1 MHKEGYYSSGE
12 FAKKANVTV
21 RTIRYYDKQNILKP
35 SLLTE
40 DGVRFYTDSDFT
52 RLQQIL
58 LFKYLGFSLEDIR
71 NMTIGDSDYNILLNS
86 LNLQFKLIQ
95 DKIAQME
102 LVKNAIEDTIDTFK
116 NNKSVDWSN
125 MLSLI
130 HLTNMESTLKTQYLN
145 AGNITARINL
155 HAEYSVNKQGW
166 FNWIYEQS
174 NIQTGQRILE
184 IGCGDGRLWVDNKN
198 NVRELSGLQVFL
210 SDISDGMVNDAR
222 RNIEAEY
229 ASENGADS
237 TAHKNK
243 VIMLTD
249 FKDSMNFEMLKEELD
264 DASLQGTD
272 PYLGN
277 IVMTANYILGRK
289 KSELAGEDEDL
300 YIPASGALAGRMSNT
315 EETVIAQAAAG
326 KRYGTLDNVK
336 GARMDLRKS
345 EIAALIDLGVIPMV
359 EEDGRTMAFSNH
371 TLYNGASKGLQEYSI
386 VRVFDWIGKV
396 FENYCND
403 HAMEIWTPA
412 IKSEIT
418 QDIHSFLSDYKGPGG
433 IIEKYTNLKVDQD
446 PKTKDISINVEITP
460 YFAAQNFFIELTGRN
475 SAAGVDWE
483 QSTKNA

>member
-1 MHKEGYYSSGE
+1 MAVEEQNLASSSAG
-12 FAKKANVTV
+12 
-21 RTIRYYDKQNILKP
+21 
-35 SLLTE
+35 
-40 DGVRFYTDSDFT
+40 
-52 RLQQIL
+52 
-58 LFKYLGFSLEDIR
+58 
-71 NMTIGDSDYNILLNS
+71 
-86 LNLQFKLIQ
+86 
-95 DKIAQME
+95 ME
-102 LVKNAIEDTIDTFK
+102 LQERQTVANPAELLQ
-116 NNKSVDWSN
+116 KS
-125 MLSLI
+125 
-130 HLTNMESTLKTQYLN
+130 
-145 AGNITARINL
+145 
-155 HAEYSVNKQGW
+155 
-166 FNWIYEQS
+166 
-174 NIQTGQRILE
+174 
-184 IGCGDGRLWVDNKN
+184 
-198 NVRELSGLQVFL
+198 LSGLDKFGGFQLLKGLIKGVENMDPRRKAIKNVFL
-210 SDISDGMVNDAR
+210 NDSAYEDAR
-222 RNIEAEY
+222 NRLKNELSLWVEILESGGKDPMEIVDSCKEECQKAERNL
-229 ASENGADS
+229 SENLFCIHDEIRNLETTYRSLDAFFANAGQGKVDCITLMNVNREELGDHDS
-237 TAHKNK
+237 EDTQAVRDELERYFDRLNLKNNYSMLVVPGYLGDAETVRMWAQTAYRNK

-289 KSELAGEDEDL
+289 KSDLAGEDEDL

-475 SAAGVDWE
+475 TAAGVDWE
-483 QSTKNA
+483 QNTKNA

>member
-1 MHKEGYYSSGE
+1 MAVEEQNLASSSAG
-12 FAKKANVTV
+12 
-21 RTIRYYDKQNILKP
+21 
-35 SLLTE
+35 
-40 DGVRFYTDSDFT
+40 
-52 RLQQIL
+52 
-58 LFKYLGFSLEDIR
+58 
-71 NMTIGDSDYNILLNS
+71 
-86 LNLQFKLIQ
+86 
-95 DKIAQME
+95 ME
-102 LVKNAIEDTIDTFK
+102 LQERQTVANPAELLQ
-116 NNKSVDWSN
+116 KS
-125 MLSLI
+125 
-130 HLTNMESTLKTQYLN
+130 
-145 AGNITARINL
+145 
-155 HAEYSVNKQGW
+155 
-166 FNWIYEQS
+166 
-174 NIQTGQRILE
+174 
-184 IGCGDGRLWVDNKN
+184 
-198 NVRELSGLQVFL
+198 LSGLDKFGGFQLLKGLIKGVENMDPRRKAIKNVFL
-210 SDISDGMVNDAR
+210 NDSAYEDAR
-222 RNIEAEY
+222 NRLKNELSLWVEILESGGKDPMEIVDSCKEECQKAERNL
-229 ASENGADS
+229 SENLFCIHDEIRNLETTYRSLDAFFANAGQGKVDCSTLMNVNREELGDHDS
-237 TAHKNK
+237 EDTQAVRDELERYFDRLNLKNNYSMLVVPGYLGDAETVRMWAQTAYRNK

-403 HAMEIWTPA
+403 HAMAIWTPA

-475 SAAGVDWE
+475 TAAGVDWE
-483 QSTKNA
+483 QNTKNA

>member
-1 MHKEGYYSSGE
+1 MAVEEQNLASS
-12 FAKKANVTV
+12 
-21 RTIRYYDKQNILKP
+21 
-35 SLLTE
+35 S
-40 DGVRFYTDSDFT
+40 DG
-52 RLQQIL
+52 
-58 LFKYLGFSLEDIR
+58 
-71 NMTIGDSDYNILLNS
+71 
-86 LNLQFKLIQ
+86 
-95 DKIAQME
+95 ME
-102 LVKNAIEDTIDTFK
+102 LQERQTVANPVELLQ
-116 NNKSVDWSN
+116 KS
-125 MLSLI
+125 
-130 HLTNMESTLKTQYLN
+130 
-145 AGNITARINL
+145 
-155 HAEYSVNKQGW
+155 
-166 FNWIYEQS
+166 
-174 NIQTGQRILE
+174 
-184 IGCGDGRLWVDNKN
+184 
-198 NVRELSGLQVFL
+198 LSGLDKFGGFQLLKGLIKGIENMDPRRKAIKNVFL
-210 SDISDGMVNDAR
+210 NDSAYEDAR
-222 RNIEAEY
+222 NRLKNELSLWVEILESGGKDPMEIVDSCKEECQKAERNL
-229 ASENGADS
+229 SENLFCIHDEIRNLETTYRSLDAFFANAGQGKVDCITLMNVNKEELGDHDS
-237 TAHKNK
+237 EDTQAVRDELERYFDRLNLKNNYSMLVVPGYLGDAETVRMWAQTAYRNK

-475 SAAGVDWE
+475 TAAGVDWE
-483 QSTKNA
+483 QNTKNA

>member
-1 MHKEGYYSSGE
+1 MESCKDKCQKAEISLRTNLEEIHKELRNLETTYRSLDAFFANAGQGKVDCITIMNVNKEELGYHDSEDTLAVRDELERYFDRLNLKNNYSMFVIPGYLGDAE
-12 FAKKANVTV
+12 TV
-21 RTIRYYDKQNILKP
+21 R
-35 SLLTE
+35 
-40 DGVRFYTDSDFT
+40 
-52 RLQQIL
+52 
-58 LFKYLGFSLEDIR
+58 
-71 NMTIGDSDYNILLNS
+71 MW
-86 LNLQFKLIQ
+86 
-95 DKIAQME
+95 A
-102 LVKNAIEDTIDTFK
+102 
-116 NNKSVDWSN
+116 
-125 MLSLI
+125 
-130 HLTNMESTLKTQYLN
+130 KTAY
-145 AGNITARINL
+145 
-155 HAEYSVNKQGW
+155 
-166 FNWIYEQS
+166 
-174 NIQTGQRILE
+174 
-184 IGCGDGRLWVDNKN
+184 
-198 NVRELSGLQVFL
+198 
-210 SDISDGMVNDAR
+210 
-222 RNIEAEY
+222 
-229 ASENGADS
+229 
-237 TAHKNK
+237 KNK

-249 FKDSMNFEMLKEELD
+249 FKDSMNFEMLKTELD
-264 DASLQGTD
+264 KESLQGTE

-289 KSELAGEDEDL
+289 KSELASEEEDL

-315 EETVIAQAAAG
+315 EDTVIAQAAAG

-371 TLYNGASKGLQEYSI
+371 TLYNGATKGLQEYSI

-446 PKTKDISINVEITP
+446 PKTKDITINVEITP

-483 QSTKNA
+483 QNTKNA

>member
-1 MHKEGYYSSGE
+1 MAVEEQYLASS
-12 FAKKANVTV
+12 
-21 RTIRYYDKQNILKP
+21 
-35 SLLTE
+35 S
-40 DGVRFYTDSDFT
+40 DG
-52 RLQQIL
+52 
-58 LFKYLGFSLEDIR
+58 
-71 NMTIGDSDYNILLNS
+71 
-86 LNLQFKLIQ
+86 
-95 DKIAQME
+95 ME
-102 LVKNAIEDTIDTFK
+102 LQERQTVANPVELLQ
-116 NNKSVDWSN
+116 KS
-125 MLSLI
+125 
-130 HLTNMESTLKTQYLN
+130 
-145 AGNITARINL
+145 
-155 HAEYSVNKQGW
+155 
-166 FNWIYEQS
+166 
-174 NIQTGQRILE
+174 
-184 IGCGDGRLWVDNKN
+184 
-198 NVRELSGLQVFL
+198 LSGLDKFGGFQLLKGLIKGVENMDPRRKAIKNVFL
-210 SDISDGMVNDAR
+210 NDSAYEDAR
-222 RNIEAEY
+222 NRLKNELSLWVEILESGGKDPMEIVDSCKEECQKAERNL
-229 ASENGADS
+229 SENLFCIHDEIRNLETTYRSLDAFFANAGQGKVDCITLMNVNKEELGDHDS
-237 TAHKNK
+237 EDTQAVRDELERYFDRLNLKNNYSMLVVPGYLGDAETVRMWAQTAYRNK

-300 YIPASGALAGRMSNT
+300 FIPASGALAGRMSNT

-475 SAAGVDWE
+475 TAAGVDWE
-483 QSTKNA
+483 QNTKNA

>member
-1 MHKEGYYSSGE
+1 MAVEEQKLASS
-12 FAKKANVTV
+12 
-21 RTIRYYDKQNILKP
+21 P
-35 SLLTE
+35 
-40 DGVRFYTDSDFT
+40 DG
-52 RLQQIL
+52 
-58 LFKYLGFSLEDIR
+58 
-71 NMTIGDSDYNILLNS
+71 
-86 LNLQFKLIQ
+86 
-95 DKIAQME
+95 ME
-102 LVKNAIEDTIDTFK
+102 LQERQTVANPAELLQ
-116 NNKSVDWSN
+116 KS
-125 MLSLI
+125 
-130 HLTNMESTLKTQYLN
+130 
-145 AGNITARINL
+145 
-155 HAEYSVNKQGW
+155 
-166 FNWIYEQS
+166 
-174 NIQTGQRILE
+174 
-184 IGCGDGRLWVDNKN
+184 
-198 NVRELSGLQVFL
+198 LSGLDKFGGFQLLKGLIKGVENMDPRRKAIKNVFL
-210 SDISDGMVNDAR
+210 NDSAYEDAR
-222 RNIEAEY
+222 NRLKNELSLWVEILESGGKDPMEIVDSCKEECQKAERNL
-229 ASENGADS
+229 SENLFCIHDEIRNLEITYRSLDAFFANAGQGKVDCITLMNVNKEELGDHDS
-237 TAHKNK
+237 EDTQAVRDELERYFDRLNLKNNYSMLVVPGYLGDAETVRMWAQTAYKNK

>member
-1 MHKEGYYSSGE
+1 MAVEEQKLASS
-12 FAKKANVTV
+12 
-21 RTIRYYDKQNILKP
+21 
-35 SLLTE
+35 S
-40 DGVRFYTDSDFT
+40 DG
-52 RLQQIL
+52 
-58 LFKYLGFSLEDIR
+58 
-71 NMTIGDSDYNILLNS
+71 
-86 LNLQFKLIQ
+86 
-95 DKIAQME
+95 ME
-102 LVKNAIEDTIDTFK
+102 LQERQTVANPAELLQ
-116 NNKSVDWSN
+116 KS
-125 MLSLI
+125 
-130 HLTNMESTLKTQYLN
+130 
-145 AGNITARINL
+145 
-155 HAEYSVNKQGW
+155 
-166 FNWIYEQS
+166 
-174 NIQTGQRILE
+174 
-184 IGCGDGRLWVDNKN
+184 
-198 NVRELSGLQVFL
+198 LSGLDKFGGFQLLKGLIKGVENMDPRRKAIKNVFL
-210 SDISDGMVNDAR
+210 NDNAYEDAR
-222 RNIEAEY
+222 NRLKNELSLWVEILESGGKDPMEIVDSCKEECQKAERNL
-229 ASENGADS
+229 SENLFCIHDEIRNLETTYRSLDAFFANAGQGKVDCITLMNVNKEELGDHDS
-237 TAHKNK
+237 EDTQAIRDELERYFDRLNLKNNYSMLVVPGYLGDAETVRMWAQTAYKNK

-446 PKTKDISINVEITP
+446 PKTKDISVNVEITP

-483 QSTKNA
+483 QNTKNA

>member
-1 MHKEGYYSSGE
+1 MAVEEQKLASS
-12 FAKKANVTV
+12 
-21 RTIRYYDKQNILKP
+21 
-35 SLLTE
+35 S
-40 DGVRFYTDSDFT
+40 DG
-52 RLQQIL
+52 
-58 LFKYLGFSLEDIR
+58 
-71 NMTIGDSDYNILLNS
+71 
-86 LNLQFKLIQ
+86 
-95 DKIAQME
+95 ME
-102 LVKNAIEDTIDTFK
+102 LQERQTVANPAELLQ
-116 NNKSVDWSN
+116 KS
-125 MLSLI
+125 
-130 HLTNMESTLKTQYLN
+130 
-145 AGNITARINL
+145 
-155 HAEYSVNKQGW
+155 
-166 FNWIYEQS
+166 
-174 NIQTGQRILE
+174 
-184 IGCGDGRLWVDNKN
+184 
-198 NVRELSGLQVFL
+198 LSGLDKFGGFQLLKGLIKGVENMDSRRKAIKNVFL
-210 SDISDGMVNDAR
+210 NDSAYEDAR
-222 RNIEAEY
+222 NRLKNELSLWVEILESGGKDPMEIVDSCKEECQKAERNL
-229 ASENGADS
+229 SENLFCIHDEIRNLETTYRSLDAFFANAGQGKVDCITLMNVNKEELGDHDS
-237 TAHKNK
+237 EDTQAVRDELERYFDRLNLKNNYSMLVVPGYLGDAETVRMWAQTAYRNK

-403 HAMEIWTPA
+403 HAMEIWTTA

-483 QSTKNA
+483 QNTKNA

>member
-1 MHKEGYYSSGE
+1 MAVEEQKLATSAEGMKLQEKQIVENPAELLQNSLLGLDKFGGFQLLKGLIKGIENMDPRRKAIKNVFLNDDAYEDERKRLRNEISLWIEILESGDKDSMKIMESCKDKCQKAEISLRTNLEEIHKELRNLETTYRSLDAFFANAGQGKVDCITLMNVNKEELGDYDSEDTLAVRDELERYFDRLNLKNNYSMFVIPGYLGDAE
-12 FAKKANVTV
+12 TV
-21 RTIRYYDKQNILKP
+21 R
-35 SLLTE
+35 
-40 DGVRFYTDSDFT
+40 
-52 RLQQIL
+52 
-58 LFKYLGFSLEDIR
+58 
-71 NMTIGDSDYNILLNS
+71 MW
-86 LNLQFKLIQ
+86 
-95 DKIAQME
+95 A
-102 LVKNAIEDTIDTFK
+102 
-116 NNKSVDWSN
+116 
-125 MLSLI
+125 
-130 HLTNMESTLKTQYLN
+130 KTAY
-145 AGNITARINL
+145 
-155 HAEYSVNKQGW
+155 
-166 FNWIYEQS
+166 
-174 NIQTGQRILE
+174 
-184 IGCGDGRLWVDNKN
+184 
-198 NVRELSGLQVFL
+198 
-210 SDISDGMVNDAR
+210 
-222 RNIEAEY
+222 
-229 ASENGADS
+229 
-237 TAHKNK
+237 KNK

-249 FKDSMNFEMLKEELD
+249 FKDSMNFEMLKTELD
-264 DASLQGTD
+264 KESLQGTD

-289 KSELAGEDEDL
+289 KSELVSEEEDL

-315 EETVIAQAAAG
+315 EDTVIAQAAAG

-371 TLYNGASKGLQEYSI
+371 TLYNGATKGLQEYSI

-446 PKTKDISINVEITP
+446 PKTKDITINVEITP

-483 QSTKNA
+483 QNTKNA

>member
-1 MHKEGYYSSGE
+1 MAVEEQKLASS
-12 FAKKANVTV
+12 
-21 RTIRYYDKQNILKP
+21 P
-35 SLLTE
+35 
-40 DGVRFYTDSDFT
+40 DG
-52 RLQQIL
+52 
-58 LFKYLGFSLEDIR
+58 
-71 NMTIGDSDYNILLNS
+71 
-86 LNLQFKLIQ
+86 
-95 DKIAQME
+95 ME
-102 LVKNAIEDTIDTFK
+102 LQERQTVANPAELLQ
-116 NNKSVDWSN
+116 KS
-125 MLSLI
+125 
-130 HLTNMESTLKTQYLN
+130 
-145 AGNITARINL
+145 
-155 HAEYSVNKQGW
+155 
-166 FNWIYEQS
+166 
-174 NIQTGQRILE
+174 
-184 IGCGDGRLWVDNKN
+184 
-198 NVRELSGLQVFL
+198 LSGLDKFGGFQLLKGLIKGVENMDPRRKAIKNVFL
-210 SDISDGMVNDAR
+210 NDSAYEDAR
-222 RNIEAEY
+222 NRLKNELSLWVEILESGGKDPMEIVDSCKEECQKAERNL
-229 ASENGADS
+229 SENLFCIHDEIRNLEITYRSLDAFFANAGQGKVDCITLMNVNKEELGDHDS
-237 TAHKNK
+237 EDTQAVRDELERYFDRLNLKNNYSMLVVPGYLGDAETVRMWAQTAYKNK

-475 SAAGVDWE
+475 TAAGVDWE

>member
-1 MHKEGYYSSGE
+1 MAVEEQNLASSSAG
-12 FAKKANVTV
+12 
-21 RTIRYYDKQNILKP
+21 
-35 SLLTE
+35 
-40 DGVRFYTDSDFT
+40 
-52 RLQQIL
+52 
-58 LFKYLGFSLEDIR
+58 
-71 NMTIGDSDYNILLNS
+71 
-86 LNLQFKLIQ
+86 
-95 DKIAQME
+95 ME
-102 LVKNAIEDTIDTFK
+102 LQERQTVANPAELLQ
-116 NNKSVDWSN
+116 KS
-125 MLSLI
+125 
-130 HLTNMESTLKTQYLN
+130 
-145 AGNITARINL
+145 
-155 HAEYSVNKQGW
+155 
-166 FNWIYEQS
+166 
-174 NIQTGQRILE
+174 
-184 IGCGDGRLWVDNKN
+184 
-198 NVRELSGLQVFL
+198 LSGLDKFGGFQLLKGLIKGVENMDSRRKAIKNVFL
-210 SDISDGMVNDAR
+210 NDSAYEDAR
-222 RNIEAEY
+222 NRLKNELSLWVEILESGGKDPMEIVDSCKEECQKAERNL
-229 ASENGADS
+229 SENLFCIHDEIRNLETTYRSLDAFFANAGQGKVDCITLMNVNKEELGDHDS
-237 TAHKNK
+237 EDTQAVRDELERYFDRLNLKNNYSMLVVPGYLGDAETVRMWAQTAYRNK

>member
-1 MHKEGYYSSGE
+1 MAVEEQNLASSSTG
-12 FAKKANVTV
+12 
-21 RTIRYYDKQNILKP
+21 
-35 SLLTE
+35 
-40 DGVRFYTDSDFT
+40 
-52 RLQQIL
+52 
-58 LFKYLGFSLEDIR
+58 
-71 NMTIGDSDYNILLNS
+71 
-86 LNLQFKLIQ
+86 
-95 DKIAQME
+95 ME
-102 LVKNAIEDTIDTFK
+102 LQERQTVANPAELLQ
-116 NNKSVDWSN
+116 KS
-125 MLSLI
+125 
-130 HLTNMESTLKTQYLN
+130 
-145 AGNITARINL
+145 
-155 HAEYSVNKQGW
+155 
-166 FNWIYEQS
+166 
-174 NIQTGQRILE
+174 
-184 IGCGDGRLWVDNKN
+184 
-198 NVRELSGLQVFL
+198 LSGLDKFGGFQLLKGLIKGVENMDPRRKAIKNVFL
-210 SDISDGMVNDAR
+210 NDSAYEDAR
-222 RNIEAEY
+222 NRLKNELSLWVEILESGGKDPMEIVDSCKEECQKAERNL
-229 ASENGADS
+229 SENLFCIHDEIRNLETTYRSLDAFFANAGQGKVDCITLMNVNREELGDHDS
-237 TAHKNK
+237 EDTQAVRDELERYFDRLNLKNNYSMLVVPGYLGDAETVRMWAQTAYRNK

-475 SAAGVDWE
+475 TAAGVDWE
-483 QSTKNA
+483 QNTKNA

>member
-1 MHKEGYYSSGE
+1 MAVEEQNLASSSAG
-12 FAKKANVTV
+12 
-21 RTIRYYDKQNILKP
+21 
-35 SLLTE
+35 
-40 DGVRFYTDSDFT
+40 
-52 RLQQIL
+52 
-58 LFKYLGFSLEDIR
+58 
-71 NMTIGDSDYNILLNS
+71 
-86 LNLQFKLIQ
+86 
-95 DKIAQME
+95 ME
-102 LVKNAIEDTIDTFK
+102 LQERQTVANPAELLQ
-116 NNKSVDWSN
+116 KS
-125 MLSLI
+125 
-130 HLTNMESTLKTQYLN
+130 
-145 AGNITARINL
+145 
-155 HAEYSVNKQGW
+155 
-166 FNWIYEQS
+166 
-174 NIQTGQRILE
+174 
-184 IGCGDGRLWVDNKN
+184 
-198 NVRELSGLQVFL
+198 LSGLDKFGGFQLLKGLIKGVENMDPRRKAIKNVFL
-210 SDISDGMVNDAR
+210 NDSAYEDAR
-222 RNIEAEY
+222 NRLKNELSLWVEILESGGKDPMEIVDSCKEECQKAERNL
-229 ASENGADS
+229 SENLFCIHDEIRNLETTYRSLDAFFANAGQGKVDCITLMNVNREELGDHDS
-237 TAHKNK
+237 EDTQAVRDELERYFDRLNLKNNYSMLVVPGYLGDAETERMWAQTAYRNK

-475 SAAGVDWE
+475 TAAGVDWE
-483 QSTKNA
+483 QNTKNA